1 MQTLT
6 IKAVTLES
14 AHGFVGGLA
23 GFQVELLAA
32 EDGVYVVQI
41 TLGGGDREIIALLN
55 ALEDYVTHRGEGPA
69 EVGLAGRT
77 YTLHPTDPPAHRN
90 HDFPAG
96 RPVPARIS

>member
-14 AHGFVGGLA
+14 AHGFMSGLA
-23 GFQVELLAA
+23 SFDAELVEAD
-32 EDGVYVVQI
+32 DGSYLVQI

-55 ALEDYVTHRGEGPA
+55 ALEDYVSHRGEGPA

-77 YTLHPTDPPAHRN
+77 YELHPAGPAER
-90 HDFPAG
+90 G
-96 RPVPARIS
+96 RRSSARG